1 MMTSQNA
8 DTPLSPLFSLLAEDA
23 GLHEIAA
30 RYRQDLYFAVQSAM
44 QLRNALLALDDVA
57 AEPWPPMRTRSAA

>member
-8 DTPLSPLFSLLAEDA
+8 ETPLAPLFSLLAEDA
-23 GLHEIAA
+23 GLQEVAT
-30 RYRQDLYFAVQSAM
+30 RYRQDLYVAVQSAM

-57 AEPWPPMRTRSAA
+57 AEPWPPMQTRTAI